1 MLENAIIRFCLSV
14 CQLVCIK
21 MLGNLVGVGFR
32 MEHSVVT
39 CYMGGVREW
48 IVNLRGKGVLAGM
61 GKKAEVVDG
70 TGKSY

>member
-39 CYMGGVREW
+39 CYMGGVREDCKST
-48 IVNLRGKGVLAGM
+48 RKGSVGWY
-61 GKKAEVVDG
+61 GEEG
-70 TGKSY
+70 